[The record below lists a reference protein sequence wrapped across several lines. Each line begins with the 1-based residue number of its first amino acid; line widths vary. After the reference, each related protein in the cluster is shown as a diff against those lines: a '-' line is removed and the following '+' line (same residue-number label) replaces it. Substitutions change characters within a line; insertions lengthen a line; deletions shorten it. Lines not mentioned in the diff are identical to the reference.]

1 LKDDFGSLYSKR
13 IIAGS
18 RTYFFDVKETGD
30 GVKYLTITESRKM
43 DDGEFRR
50 ERIFIFEEYIDL
62 FIQGLM
68 NAVDFTKKQ

>member
-1 LKDDFGSLYSKR
+1 MKDDFGSLYSKR

-30 GVKYLTITESRKM
+30 GIKYLIITESRKM

-50 ERIFIFEEYIDL
+50 ERIFIFEECIDL
-62 FIQGLM
+62 FIKGLM
-68 NAVDFTKKQ
+68 DAVNFVKEK

>member
-1 LKDDFGSLYSKR
+1 MKNDFGRLYSTKVTP
-13 IIAGS
+13 GG

-50 ERIFIFEEYIDL
+50 ERIFIFEECIDL
-62 FIQGLM
+62 FIKGLM
-68 NAVDFTKKQ
+68 DAVNFVKEK